1 MAAWLSVYPSVCLS
15 VWLSVYPSVCLT
27 ICLSFCLSAWLS
39 VYYYLCLPDYLF
51 ILLSVCLTICL
62 SLWLPVCLT
71 VCPSIYLTVYLLKA
85 QITSVA
91 DRETFSVFHR
101 LLCSRLIN
109 PSSHVPFFLL
119 PSVGDRFP
127 LVHLNLSSSSNG
139 SRCRRSTTSNINHTS
154 KNSTHLLTP
163 SRLPTPVDGGCPPLW
178 VPLRG
183 QSSTGIPLRVDLS
196 LDPREGRSSIGVTLS
211 CERSL
216 GVPLR
221 AILHWRGSPW
231 GRSCIESFWVAILHA
246 IPLRAT
252 LHWGF
257 LVGRSSIGATLN
269 GYPPLGVLWGAIHNW
284 VPMKGDPSLRGSLER
299 RSSIVIPWNWSSI
312 GVSLRRHGP
321 NSDFN
326 MTNVRVR
333 VEIKEVYQHP
343 KLEFRSS

>member
-1 MAAWLSVYPSVCLS
+1 ME
-15 VWLSVYPSVCLT
+15 
-27 ICLSFCLSAWLS
+27 
-39 VYYYLCLPDYLF
+39 
-51 ILLSVCLTICL
+51 
-62 SLWLPVCLT
+62 
-71 VCPSIYLTVYLLKA
+71 
-85 QITSVA
+85 VA
-91 DRETFSVFHR
+91 
-101 LLCSRLIN
+101 
-109 PSSHVPFFLL
+109 
-119 PSVGDRFP
+119 VGDRPPRTSITRRKTPHIFWRRHAYRP
-127 LVHLNLSSSSNG
+127 QSTGLSSIVG
-139 SRCRRSTTSNINHTS
+139 S
-154 KNSTHLLTP
+154 LE
-163 SRLPTPVDGGCPPLW
+163 
-178 VPLRG
+178 G

-196 LDPREGRSSIGVTLS
+196 LGPREGRSSIGVTLS

-231 GRSCIESFWVAILHA
+231 GRSCIESFWVAILHG

-257 LVGRSSIGATLN
+257 LVGLSSIGATLN